1 MLITIDQ
8 LEVGD
13 EILVPTQSSLRFL
26 KVLRKPRKNKKTGLF
41 GSVLC
46 SVRVEER
53 EQIYNYYN
61 GVTRRWK
68 TKVYV
73 PQWTDHNK
81 KIYQDLKTKHIYL
94 VKRNNIIVS
103 Q

>member
-41 GSVLC
+41 GSVLS

-61 GVTRRWK
+61 GVTRIWK
-68 TKVYV
+68 SKEYI

-81 KIYQDLKTKHIYL
+81 KVYQDLRTKHIYV
-94 VKRNNIIVS
+94 VKRDYIIVS